1 LAAAIEGQQKMEQQT
16 KKYQFG
22 GFGVIDNEDLAI
34 AQMRSRNAL
43 WNELVALDK
52 VTRTEYNAIVN
63 VDNPAHDRLQ
73 LITTE
78 ITGLRDDLLM
88 LRVPPALKAEFRERQ
103 AGIKE
108 SRTAGLSKAE
118 LKKLKTALE
127 RDIKKFKDE
136 MNDGVKAAVAEFK
149 QTIDALKKERED
161 IKPLEKATAQANKE
175 KFAVDITAFNEK
187 RKAAIKALYARACA
201 GYTDERGKTYAPLF
215 WKNTSNVIKLFNTAR
230 TKAMKEKA
238 ALQFHRFD
246 GTGRVYTYYHIPAAT
261 DEQKAVAVK
270 YEPEL
275 TALHD
280 QRRAAKDKKVKQEL
294 SGKITALEM
303 RCKYEQG
310 DRGEFTEVD
319 LFTSNPDFFIDPV
332 DLKRDSG
339 NPTVWDKSIPRGERR
354 RRMRTVAH
362 VSIGGGNFVSVPII
376 LHRPFPLGCVIKEAG
391 VNRKK
396 VGKHFYWSVDFT
408 VKYEEIVGT
417 AENLVAVDLGW
428 AKDSLQDADGR
439 IRVAG
444 VRVKADGRETFKEFC
459 LPASFSEYTKKLN
472 DIQALRDTKTLEAFE
487 ALSKFNTD
495 EIPLSIREL
504 LMEAKKSA
512 TARKAFGKE
521 PPVHHLRS
529 ALWILRKSGE
539 VCAVGGVLECW
550 YERWNHLNEW
560 LVNGRQY
567 LVNFK
572 KDFYRRKAYALAQQA
587 GTLLMDA
594 DNFAKMA
601 KTPVAESEKKKIK
614 GDLRQIAAPSM
625 FRDALEQV
633 FARTLYA
640 TELWSSRTC
649 AKCEHRN
656 EELGASRTFTCAE
669 CGYTDDRE
677 SNATKNIMNAFI
689 ANPGRFSANRR
700 VAEKVV
706 NAKEEEVMSAVLSER
721 LQSLSGGLVA

>member
-1 LAAAIEGQQKMEQQT
+1 MEQQI
-16 KKYQFG
+16 KKFQFG
-22 GFGVIDNEDLAI
+22 GVGEVVSELAI
-34 AQMRSRNAL
+34 GQMRSRNAL

-63 VDNPAHDRLQ
+63 LDNPAHDRLQ
-73 LITTE
+73 TITAE

-88 LRVPPALKAEFRERQ
+88 LRVPHAYRAAFEEHI
-103 AGIKE
+103 AAIKTCGDKVE
-108 SRTAGLSKAE
+108 A
-118 LKKLKTALE
+118 KKLKTALDK
-127 RDIKKFKDE
+127 DIKKFKDDASE
-136 MNDGVKAAVAEFK
+136 SVKTAMTDFK
-149 QTIDALKKERED
+149 TLIDALKKERED
-161 IKPLEKATAQANKE
+161 LRPVAKATALANKE
-175 KFAVDITAFNEK
+175 KFSVEITAFNEK

-201 GYTDERGKTYAPLF
+201 GYTDERGRTYVPLF

-275 TALHD
+275 TALHE

-362 VSIGGGNFVSVPII
+362 VSIGGGNFVSVSII
-376 LHRPFPLGCVIKEAG
+376 LHRPFPVDCVIKDAG
-391 VNRKK
+391 VNRRKI
-396 VGKHFYWSVDFT
+396 GKHFHWTVDFT
-408 VKYEEIVGT
+408 VKYEQNQSGGLVAQNIAT
-417 AENLVAVDLGW
+417 CATSENLVAIDLGW

-444 VRVKADGRETFKEFC
+444 VRIKTDGRETFEEFC
-459 LPASFSEYTKKLN
+459 LPASFYAYTKKLE
-472 DIQALRDTKTLEAFE
+472 DIQAIRDTKTTEAFE
-487 ALSKFNTD
+487 ALSRFSTD
-495 EIPLSIREL
+495 EIPVSIREL
-504 LMEAKKSA
+504 ILEAKKSA

-521 PPVHHLRS
+521 PPIHHLRS
-529 ALWILRKSGE
+529 ALWILRKSAE

-560 LVNGRQY
+560 VTNGRQY
-567 LVNFK
+567 LLNFK
-572 KDFYRRKAYALAQQA
+572 KDFYRRKAYALSQQA
-587 GTLLMDA
+587 GTLLLDA

-601 KTPVAESEKKKIK
+601 KTPVAELDKKKVK
-614 GDLRQIAAPSM
+614 GGLRQIAAPSM
-625 FRDALEQV
+625 FRDALEQA

-656 EELGASRTFTCAE
+656 EELGASRTFICK

-677 SNATKNIMNAFI
+677 SNATKNVMNAFI
-689 ANPGRFSANRR
+689 ANPGRFSSSRR

>member
-1 LAAAIEGQQKMEQQT
+1 MEQQV

-22 GFGVIDNEDLAI
+22 GVGVIDNERLAI
-34 AQMRSRNAL
+34 EQMRSRNAL
-43 WNELVALDK
+43 WNGLVALDK

-63 VDNPAHDRLQ
+63 VDNSAHDRLQ
-73 LITTE
+73 IITAE
-78 ITGLRDDLLM
+78 ITDLRDDLLM

-118 LKKLKTALE
+118 LKKLKTALG

-136 MNDGVKAAVAEFK
+136 MSDGVKAAVAEFK
-149 QTIDALKKERED
+149 QTIDALKKEHED
-161 IKPLEKATAQANKE
+161 LRPVAKATALANKE
-175 KFAVDITAFNEK
+175 KFSVEITAFNEK

-201 GYTDERGKTYAPLF
+201 GYTDERGRTYPPLF

-275 TALHD
+275 TALHE
-280 QRRAAKDKKVKQEL
+280 QRHAAKDKKVKQEL

-362 VSIGGGNFVSVPII
+362 VAIGGRQFVSVPII

-391 VNRKK
+391 VNRRR
-396 VGKHFYWSVDFT
+396 VGNHFYWSVDFT
-408 VKYEEIVGT
+408 VKFEVRT
-417 AENLVAVDLGW
+417 NVSENTIAIDLGW

-444 VRVKADGRETFKEFC
+444 VRVRNEDGIETFEEFC
-459 LPASFSEYTKKLN
+459 LPPSFAEYTKKLN
-472 DIQALRDTKTLEAFE
+472 DVQSIRDMKTLEAFE
-487 ALSKFNTD
+487 SLSKFTAD
-495 EIPLSIREL
+495 EIPLSIHEL
-504 LMEAKKSA
+504 ITEAKKSA
-512 TARKAFGKE
+512 TARKTAGKE
-521 PPVHHLRS
+521 PPIHHLRS

-539 VCAVGGVLECW
+539 TCAIGGVLECW
-550 YERWNHLNEW
+550 YERWNHVNEW
-560 LVNGRQY
+560 LVNGRLY

-594 DNFAKMA
+594 DNFAQMA
-601 KTPVAESEKKKIK
+601 KTAVAESEKKKIK
-614 GDLRQIAAPSM
+614 GDLRVIAAPSM

-649 AKCEHRN
+649 AKCGHRN
-656 EELGASRTFTCAE
+656 EELGGGRTFTCK